1 MQLLDASEI
10 VFGLILQK
18 KIDVEHVNPTIF
30 SPPYGEGIKLIKTG
44 AEISDLYDKVGL
56 APIRSAIEA
65 GNVVS
70 DGNPYDFLE
79 VLQQAFGR
87 ESLAQTLERE
97 MNKLRKGEEADLLAI
112 ETAMTRNVEME
123 NRYTS
128 LYDIEPSTGIW
139 VPTGYQPFDEY
150 IGGIPE
156 ANLTIIGAPPGCLI
170 GSTMVGINRAGKSFK
185 ISMKD
190 LELMHNGGKRGGRAW
205 DKKISTKIRS
215 RFDNGSIRLAN
226 IKSVLYSGEKKV
238 YNVLLADGKN
248 VTGTIDHPIY
258 TEHGWKEIG
267 ELKKGDLVWVEASS
281 RVNVNYYTE
290 MVAVESVDYVGIEDT
305 YDIAIDGEPH
315 NFLANE
321 IVVHNTGKTSLL
333 VKLIA
338 SMARTGKKVLFYTL
352 EMTGGQISQ
361 RVIDIE
367 SDTQHETYKKNVTI
381 SSDILNVEEICTEA
395 SRVVATDDYGM
406 IAIDFA
412 DLMLSEKEEE
422 GNVAHMYR
430 SVARLAKKTGVATVL
445 LSQLNRSYAEHG
457 GIPRIH
463 NIRWSGLA
471 EAMAALILL
480 IYNPNQIYGAP
491 PSKNTPLIAHPG
503 RGYVIV
509 GKSRFGYK
517 QGSVGAID
525 IEWDGKVAW
534 GDEAMGWMPLSS
546 V

>member
-1 MQLLDASEI
+1 MDE
-10 VFGLILQK
+10 
-18 KIDVEHVNPTIF
+18 
-30 SPPYGEGIKLIKTG
+30 
-44 AEISDLYDKVGL
+44 
-56 APIRSAIEA
+56 
-65 GNVVS
+65 
-70 DGNPYDFLE
+70 GNPYDFLE
-79 VLQQAFGR
+79 VLQQAYGR
-87 ESLAQTLERE
+87 ESLAGVLERE
-97 MNKLRKGEEADLLAI
+97 MNKLRKGGDADLLAI
-112 ETAMTRNVEME
+112 ESAMERNVDMT

-139 VPTGYQPFDEY
+139 VPTGYKPFDEH

-156 ANLTIIGAPPGCLI
+156 ANLTIIGAPPG
-170 GSTMVGINRAGKSFK
+170 
-185 ISMKD
+185 
-190 LELMHNGGKRGGRAW
+190 
-205 DKKISTKIRS
+205 
-215 RFDNGSIRLAN
+215 
-226 IKSVLYSGEKKV
+226 
-238 YNVLLADGKN
+238 
-248 VTGTIDHPIY
+248 
-258 TEHGWKEIG
+258 
-267 ELKKGDLVWVEASS
+267 
-281 RVNVNYYTE
+281 
-290 MVAVESVDYVGIEDT
+290 
-305 YDIAIDGEPH
+305 
-315 NFLANE
+315 
-321 IVVHNTGKTSLL
+321 TGKTSLL
-333 VKLIA
+333 VKLIS
-338 SMARTGKKVLFYTL
+338 SMARQNKKVLFDSL

-361 RVIDIE
+361 RVIEIE
-367 SDTQHETYKKNVTI
+367 RDTQHETYKKNVTI

-430 SVARLAKKTGVATVL
+430 SVARLAKKSGVATVL

-491 PSKNTPLIAHPG
+491 PTKGSPLIAHPG

-517 QGSVGAID
+517 HGTVGAID
-525 IEWDGKVAW
+525 IEWDGKQAW